1 MVYCK
6 RCGKKLP
13 ENALFCPGCGM
24 TLSGDGTQ
32 DETLLPVGTVLNK
45 RYRIEQYLAS
55 GGFGN
60 TYKVIDLNLDEAF
73 AVKEFFNRTINN
85 RNPATRVVSANNT
98 TNLVDFKAQLN
109 KFRKEAL
116 RMRRIEGDHIVHVHD
131 IFDEHGTCYY
141 VMDFIDGESLSALL
155 KRRGALPEAEVLG
168 YLEQML
174 LGLDEIHRHSIWHL
188 DLKPGNMMVDRDG
201 KLLLIDFGAS
211 KLVDLERGAMT
222 SSMAMAYTP
231 GYAPIEQTEQN
242 IAAIGAPT
250 DLYALGAT
258 LYNLLTGE
266 QPPTISELMQ
276 GPSAFHFPPE
286 VSPALRELIGNLMQV
301 QKEQRPQNVAQ
312 VHHYID
318 THYFGP
324 VPAVSTDDATV
335 SAPSPK
341 VVRIYDDD
349 ADDTA
354 GNGKKKWWLIAAACA
369 VLALVAGG
377 GWLYRN
383 NAQQQA
389 AMAQQQAQQD
399 SIAAAQAA
407 EQARQDSIA
416 AAEQARQDSIAKWDF
431 FTGAEIK
438 ELARNR
444 GMLSASKMKSIC
456 QRYGM
461 TLLYEHKSKVVIPSN
476 NEDGEYAPCL
486 TVIGG
491 KGCEYING
499 RLKPTSDAAFAIE
512 LTGTSYDGSTYD
524 CGEMNGFIVFH
535 FPTKEA
541 REKMVQQLKGNGIFD
556 SEKTGELYRNGKINY
571 GATCYYLEQKNGL
584 YCLSLGNLL

>member
-1 MVYCK
+1 MDENKMVYCK

-286 VSPALRELIGNLMQV
+286 VSPAMRELIGNLMQV
-301 QKEQRPQNVAQ
+301 QKEQRPQDVAQ

-324 VPAVSTDDATV
+324 APAVSTDDATV

-349 ADDTA
+349 ADV
-354 GNGKKKWWLIAAACA
+354 GRSQMKKWIVAAACVTFAVIAAA
-369 VLALVAGG
+369 LGG
-377 GWLYRN
+377 LWLYRN
-383 NAQQQA
+383 NELQQE
-389 AMAQQQAQQD
+389 AMAQQKAQQD
-399 SIAAAQAA
+399 SIAAAQAT

-416 AAEQARQDSIAKWDF
+416 AAEQARQDSINSLHQAIIDSYLSKVQTLPECDDGGYYLKDISEDGIPELWLD
-431 FTGAEIK
+431 TGTCEGFGGHEIFGYIYENAGLK
-438 ELARNR
+438 SIYHGGGHNWLFEGSDYLVCYGAIQ
-444 GMLSASKMKSIC
+444 GYESASRITY
-456 QRYGM
+456 R
-461 TLLYEHKSKVVIPSN
+461 
-476 NEDGEYAPCL
+476 
-486 TVIGG
+486 
-491 KGCEYING
+491 NG
-499 RLKPTSDAAFAIE
+499 RLVSK
-512 LTGTSYDGSTYD
+512 
-524 CGEMNGFIVFH
+524 
-535 FPTKEA
+535 K
-541 REKMVQQLKGNGIFD
+541 IFD
-556 SEKTGELYRNGKINY
+556 NNINEALDAWYDNGMVGEQPTYEGESKLKEKFVKLISKNNTSPIRNMFN
-571 GATCYYLEQKNGL
+571 
-584 YCLSLGNLL
+584 